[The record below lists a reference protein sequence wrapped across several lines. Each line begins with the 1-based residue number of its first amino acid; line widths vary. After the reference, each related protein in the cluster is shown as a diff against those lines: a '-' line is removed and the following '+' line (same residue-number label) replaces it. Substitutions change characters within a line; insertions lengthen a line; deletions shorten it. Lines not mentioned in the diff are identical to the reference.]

1 MGFKHQYQGEACNRR
16 LHSCENPWLIPLEII
31 YKWKIHSYACLME
44 GMGLGQYLFG
54 ALIHPMVYHH
64 VPLCC

>member
-1 MGFKHQYQGEACNRR
+1 
-16 LHSCENPWLIPLEII
+16 
-31 YKWKIHSYACLME
+31 LME

-64 VPLCC
+64 VPLCCQFCSCSSIGG